1 MYRLKLD
8 DDWLF
13 NADLPDY
20 SIEKGTLTLEA
31 NKLGTLKFTV
41 YDTNPAYQDIRKL
54 TSLITVYRD
63 SEIIWL
69 GRPIKSK
76 LNFKGGVEYTCEDI
90 LAKLNDIKRRPSYSK
105 TTEGLYIQELMTDYN
120 TRAGTAPETVTD
132 ARKVRIVMGS
142 TPHSGDDAN
151 LEFFNDDYIGYWDL
165 MQTKVVET
173 YGGYIKPT
181 YSADKVTIDY
191 VGDEDLLESGQS
203 IQFGENLDNLFVE
216 TDGNETFSV
225 LIPLGADVNNPSAQG
240 EMSKNTPLTING
252 DSRSGGRQSSE
263 TLRRNAPHSGYVQQ
277 VRRATRR
284 VESFRFNPNTVS
296 VEDLIRLGFSEKQA
310 QAIDNYRTKGGRFRR
325 KADFA
330 KSFVVADSVFR
341 RLEPF
346 IDIPRVD
353 LNRADSAALDALP
366 GIGPYYAAK
375 IVGYRAELGGYSYP
389 EQLMDLY
396 RFDRE
401 KYDALQDLVFC
412 SKPAPYALWT
422 LPADS
427 LRKHPYIRSRQAARA
442 IVLFRENT
450 PREEWTVQ
458 ALSAAGILPEED
470 ARRLSRCVIAE
481 P

>member
-1 MYRLKLD
+1 ME
-8 DDWLF
+8 
-13 NADLPDY
+13 NASP
-20 SIEKGTLTLEA
+20 EKKGKPSSASFKVGAIALAFLVIGYQAALLVCRASLLRIEA
-31 NKLGTLKFTV
+31 NRDRPDTV
-41 YDTNPAYQDIRKL
+41 FVYQGD
-54 TSLITVYRD
+54 
-63 SEIIWL
+63 
-69 GRPIKSK
+69 
-76 LNFKGGVEYTCEDI
+76 
-90 LAKLNDIKRRPSYSK
+90 
-105 TTEGLYIQELMTDYN
+105 
-120 TRAGTAPETVTD
+120 GTAARELAPPDVRQSRTPPTD
-132 ARKVRIVMGS
+132 DV
-142 TPHSGDDAN
+142 
-151 LEFFNDDYIGYWDL
+151 
-165 MQTKVVET
+165 
-173 YGGYIKPT
+173 GG
-181 YSADKVTIDY
+181 
-191 VGDEDLLESGQS
+191 
-203 IQFGENLDNLFVE
+203 
-216 TDGNETFSV
+216 
-225 LIPLGADVNNPSAQG
+225 PL
-240 EMSKNTPLTING
+240 PLTEPRVATVWRG

-263 TLRRNAPHSGYVQQ
+263 IRRRNAPHSGYVQQ

-310 QAIDNYRTKGGRFRR
+310 QAIDNYRAKGGRFRR

-427 LRKHPYIRSRQAARA
+427 LRKHPYIHSRQVARA

-450 PREEWTVQ
+450 PREDWTVQ